1 MSRCKACDVI
11 MNEYELKR
19 IDRVTGDYSELC
31 SNCLSASTEALRED
45 SPMQIILDDIL
56 NPFEFL
62 ADLEIN

>member
-31 SNCLSASTEALRED
+31 SNCLSASTEALIED
-45 SPMQIILDDIL
+45 SPMQSIL
-56 NPFEFL
+56 NEL
-62 ADLEIN
+62 

>member
-1 MSRCKACDVI
+1 

-19 IDRVTGDYSELC
+19 IDRITGDFSELC

-45 SPMQIILDDIL
+45 SPIHTILEGLDSPL
-56 NPFEFL
+56 ELL

>member
-19 IDRVTGDYSELC
+19 IDRITGDFSELC

-45 SPMQIILDDIL
+45 SPMEIILEGLD
-56 NPFEFL
+56 NPLELL
-62 ADLEIN
+62 ADLES

>member
-19 IDRVTGDYSELC
+19 IDRITGDFSELC

-45 SPMQIILDDIL
+45 SPMQIILESID

-62 ADLEIN
+62 ADLEG